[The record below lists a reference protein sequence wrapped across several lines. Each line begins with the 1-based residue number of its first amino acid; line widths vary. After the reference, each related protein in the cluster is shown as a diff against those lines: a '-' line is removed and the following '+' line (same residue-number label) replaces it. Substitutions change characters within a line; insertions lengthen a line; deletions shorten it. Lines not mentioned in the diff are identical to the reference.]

1 MRQKVQFEEFVDTF
15 SEISNQEAEKDEDY
29 VEIEKTYKPEEYWG
43 DFFKDVEN
51 LVVEKID
58 LFFCHQEMHCGGPIS
73 KKILHSP
80 PYITRV
86 LNTDISNGVDA
97 AYEALGFPDLAEDFD
112 PKQKK
117 RFDEAQAMVSRTLTN
132 LAKSGVPK
140 EYAGGVLLMYLELVK
155 GVDM

>member
-1 MRQKVQFEEFVDTF
+1 MSNQLEEGF
-15 SEISNQEAEKDEDY
+15 SEILTTETEENY
-29 VEIEKTYKPEEYWG
+29 VEIDDAEETVERQEYWG
-43 DFFKDVEN
+43 EFFKDVEN
-51 LVVEKID
+51 LVMEKVD
-58 LFFCHQEMHCGGPIS
+58 LFFARQEMHCGGPIS

-97 AYEALGFPDLAEDFD
+97 AYEALGFPYQAEDFD
-112 PKQKK
+112 YKQKK
-117 RFDEAQAMVSRTLTN
+117 LFDEAQAMVSLTLIN

-140 EYAGGVLLMYLELVK
+140 EYAGGVLLMYLELVM